1 MNDEEYFEQL
11 CSNSVDGTLTDSER
25 EKLEA
30 HLAECP
36 SCAALL
42 RDLREMRAL
51 FAQEAEAPDS
61 LHDGIMEQL
70 RQETKLHVVQPE
82 KPVRRMPVFTMVG
95 VAAAVVLVVLG
106 GGLMPS
112 FSTVGNGSS
121 GASADAG
128 DAVAAVTAD
137 SYSDDAGAASDGAA
151 ADIAEAAENA
161 GVNSASRSV
170 PETAVQGTSDIAAGG
185 SASGE
190 TAPQTAAEEDTPSV
204 FSLPEADSSTAAQSG
219 GISGR
224 AISDG
229 DSAGIFFA
237 AEVFHLIG
245 LPEAVR
251 GLRIAHCYIAD
262 GGELPE
268 LDGKLLY
275 SDSSAAWFQLDNNMS
290 TLQNTLNALEKSG
303 CTVTAYE
310 DIGLTLDSRAD
321 SWLLIVRN

>member
-1 MNDEEYFEQL
+1 MNEEEYFEQL

-25 EKLEA
+25 EKLET

-36 SCAALL
+36 SCAALK
-42 RDLREMRAL
+42 RDLEEMRAL
-51 FAQEAEAPDS
+51 WGEEVEVPDD
-61 LHDGIMEQL
+61 LHEGIMDAL
-70 RQETKLHVVQPE
+70 RQENKLHVVQPE

-112 FSTVGNGSS
+112 FSTVGSGSS
-121 GASADAG
+121 DSTAAG
-128 DAVAAVTAD
+128 ESPAVFAD
-137 SYSDDAGAASDGAA
+137 SYTAQADAPSDSTENE
-151 ADIAEAAENA
+151 IAEAAENA

-229 DSAGIFFA
+229 DSAGIVPDEDTGA
-237 AEVFHLIG
+237 LT

>member
-1 MNDEEYFEQL
+1 MNDEEYFGQL

-51 FAQEAEAPDS
+51 FAQEAEAPDG

-112 FSTVGNGSS
+112 FSTVGSGSS

-161 GVNSASRSV
+161 GMNSASRSI
-170 PETAVQGTSDIAAGG
+170 PETTVQGSSDIAAGG
-185 SASGE
+185 SA
-190 TAPQTAAEEDTPSV
+190 
-204 FSLPEADSSTAAQSG
+204 
-219 GISGR
+219 
-224 AISDG
+224 
-229 DSAGIFFA
+229 
-237 AEVFHLIG
+237 
-245 LPEAVR
+245 
-251 GLRIAHCYIAD
+251 AD
-262 GGELPE
+262 GRRGGYALCLLPPR
-268 LDGKLLY
+268 G
-275 SDSSAAWFQLDNNMS
+275 
-290 TLQNTLNALEKSG
+290 
-303 CTVTAYE
+303 
-310 DIGLTLDSRAD
+310 
-321 SWLLIVRN
+321 

>member
-25 EKLEA
+25 EKLEE

-42 RDLREMRAL
+42 RDLKEMRAL
-51 FAQEAEAPDS
+51 FEQEPEVPDD
-61 LHDGIMEQL
+61 LHDGIMDTL

-112 FSTVGNGSS
+112 FSTVGSGST
-121 GASADAG
+121 ASADAG
-128 DAVAAVTAD
+128 DTSAAATTD
-137 SYSDDAGAASDGAA
+137 SYSIDADAASDSAPEEV
-151 ADIAEAAENA
+151 AEAAENA
-161 GVNSASRSV
+161 GVNRAAQSA
-170 PETAVQGTSDIAAGG
+170 PQTAVQGTSDIAAGG
-185 SASGE
+185 NASSE
-190 TAPQTAAEEDTPSV
+190 AAPQTAKEEDVPAVTA
-204 FSLPEADSSTAAQSG
+204 LPEANSGIAAQS
-219 GISGR
+219 SDMAGR
-224 AISDG
+224 AIADG
-229 DSAGIFFA
+229 DSSGIVA
-237 AEVFHLIG
+237 AEDTGVLT
-245 LPEAVR
+245 LPEAVH
-251 GLRIAHCYIAD
+251 GLRVAHCYIAE

-268 LDGKLLY
+268 IDGKLLY

-290 TLQNTLNALEKSG
+290 TLQDTLNALEKSG

-310 DIGLTLDSRAD
+310 DVGLTLDSKAE
-321 SWLLIVRN
+321 SWLLIVRS

>member
-112 FSTVGNGSS
+112 FSTVGNGSRCDC
-121 GASADAG
+121 GQLFRRCRR
-128 DAVAAVTAD
+128 
-137 SYSDDAGAASDGAA
+137 
-151 ADIAEAAENA
+151 
-161 GVNSASRSV
+161 GVRRRRRRYRR
-170 PETAVQGTSDIAAGG
+170 GG
-185 SASGE
+185 
-190 TAPQTAAEEDTPSV
+190 
-204 FSLPEADSSTAAQSG
+204 
-219 GISGR
+219 
-224 AISDG
+224 
-229 DSAGIFFA
+229 
-237 AEVFHLIG
+237 
-245 LPEAVR
+245 
-251 GLRIAHCYIAD
+251 
-262 GGELPE
+262 
-268 LDGKLLY
+268 
-275 SDSSAAWFQLDNNMS
+275 
-290 TLQNTLNALEKSG
+290 
-303 CTVTAYE
+303 
-310 DIGLTLDSRAD
+310 
-321 SWLLIVRN
+321 

>member
-42 RDLREMRAL
+42 RDLKEMRAL
-51 FAQEAEAPDS
+51 FAQEAEAPNS

-112 FSTVGNGSS
+112 F
-121 GASADAG
+121 G

-161 GVNSASRSV
+161 GVNSASRSI

-190 TAPQTAAEEDTPSV
+190 TAPQAAAEEDTPSV
-204 FSLPEADSSTAAQSG
+204 FSLPEADSSIAAQSG

-229 DSAGIFFA
+229 DSAGTVP
-237 AEVFHLIG
+237 AEDTGALT

-310 DIGLTLDSRAD
+310 DVGLTLDSRAD

>member
-112 FSTVGNGSS
+112 FSTVGSGSS

-128 DAVAAVTAD
+128 DTAAAVTAD

-151 ADIAEAAENA
+151 ADIAEAAEKA
-161 GVNSASRSV
+161 GGNGASRRS

-185 SASGE
+185 GVSGE

-204 FSLPEADSSTAAQSG
+204 FSLPEADSSAAAQSS

-229 DSAGIFFA
+229 DSAGIVP
-237 AEVFHLIG
+237 AEDTGALT

-251 GLRIAHCYIAD
+251 GLRIAHCYIC
-262 GGELPE
+262 
-268 LDGKLLY
+268 LLY
-275 SDSSAAWFQLDNNMS
+275 TSPSPRDGLLSRMPSSA
-290 TLQNTLNALEKSG
+290 
-303 CTVTAYE
+303 
-310 DIGLTLDSRAD
+310 
-321 SWLLIVRN
+321 

>member
-106 GGLMPS
+106 GGLMPP

-121 GASADAG
+121 GAMTLRQPTTRSSPLGPISVNGSLRSAFPM
-128 DAVAAVTAD
+128 V
-137 SYSDDAGAASDGAA
+137 
-151 ADIAEAAENA
+151 
-161 GVNSASRSV
+161 RSS
-170 PETAVQGTSDIAAGG
+170 PG
-185 SASGE
+185 S
-190 TAPQTAAEEDTPSV
+190 P
-204 FSLPEADSSTAAQSG
+204 
-219 GISGR
+219 
-224 AISDG
+224 
-229 DSAGIFFA
+229 
-237 AEVFHLIG
+237 LI
-245 LPEAVR
+245 
-251 GLRIAHCYIAD
+251 
-262 GGELPE
+262 
-268 LDGKLLY
+268 
-275 SDSSAAWFQLDNNMS
+275 
-290 TLQNTLNALEKSG
+290 
-303 CTVTAYE
+303 
-310 DIGLTLDSRAD
+310 
-321 SWLLIVRN
+321 